1 MKKTGD
7 LYKKSFFSN
16 NIFCKGHGDKRDK
29 KINFLNYEDDVPKLN
44 YLYSM
49 CFSMCFNEQD
59 NISTIIFTYTLYSIN
74 S

>member
-44 YLYSM
+44 YLYST
-49 CFSMCFNEQD
+49 CFYEQD